1 MKTMTTPQNNQPNFN
16 SNESPDVPD
25 FSGDALS
32 DPSLANQSFPDQE
45 VSSELTT
52 PEDHTATD
60 NTSVAHKTKVERSIA
75 GSTWVALILGIIL
88 LILLLVFIL
97 QNQESAELQLFAWT
111 MNFPIGVG
119 MLIAAIVGALV
130 MALVGGVRIMQL
142 RRQVTRQQ

>member
-1 MKTMTTPQNNQPNFN
+1 MNPMTTPDNNQPEFN
-16 SNESPDVPD
+16 PEVPQDVPD
-25 FSGDALS
+25 FSEPTVAE
-32 DPSLANQSFPDQE
+32 Q
-45 VSSELTT
+45 T
-52 PEDHTATD
+52 PQTPAPHA
-60 NTSVAHKTKVERSIA
+60 TKVETSIA
-75 GSTWVALILGIIL
+75 GSTWVALILGIVL